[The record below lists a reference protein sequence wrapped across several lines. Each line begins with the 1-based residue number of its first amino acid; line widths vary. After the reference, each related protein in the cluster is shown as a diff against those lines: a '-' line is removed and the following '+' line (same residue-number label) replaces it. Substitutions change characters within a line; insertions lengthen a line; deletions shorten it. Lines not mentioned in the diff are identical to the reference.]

1 MGKILVTRIA
11 CLGLAGNVF
20 RETIYREKPRNLW
33 GETLFEIHL

>member
-11 CLGLAGNVF
+11 CLGLEANIF

-33 GETLFEIHL
+33 GEPLFEIHL